1 MHTHTHLKQNVEESK
16 HPRLLNYKE
25 DTHTLFLI
33 STMEISKHA
42 RRQRAWHINLHVLI
56 HLIPPF
62 AHLTSSS
69 PSLFFSGWKSWKQN
83 PYVFLQKHPAVT
95 TFNTNNHNS
104 LNIVRHPAPSHISLK
119 VSTVSFLWLVCL
131 NEDPHPI
138 RTLHWVGGV
147 DLRSPL
153 DTWNGTSRGGR
164 IWRRNKWAGEC
175 KWHKVP

>member
-42 RRQRAWHINLHVLI
+42 QRQRAWHINLHVLI
-56 HLIPPF
+56 RLIPPF

-104 LNIVRHPAPSHISLK
+104 LNIVRHPAQSHISLK
-119 VSTVSFLWLVCL
+119 VSTVSFFMVSLSEWGSPP
-131 NEDPHPI
+131 DPHAALSWWSWSTFAA
-138 RTLHWVGGV
+138 RYVKWYEQ
-147 DLRSPL
+147 
-153 DTWNGTSRGGR
+153 
-164 IWRRNKWAGEC
+164 RRAYLKE
-175 KWHKVP
+175 K